1 MPNTKIMT
9 FISYENLFSH
19 IKKNGLLIPSSYLKN
34 DKNIDSLVNYFTEN
48 FDSVEG
54 ISYSSFLNAIV
65 QTHKAEETQKTGWN
79 ELKHCKLVNNDN
91 NAGIVFHRDNLLYM
105 IAQLI
110 KKEKLGDIKITGQ
123 KTLNSAANYYK
134 SLLLISGKVAFNP
147 PKSQS
152 EQSV

>member
-19 IKKNGLLIPSSYLKN
+19 IEKGGLLIPSTFLKN
-34 DKNIDSLVNYFTEN
+34 DKNIDGLVNYLIEN

-65 QTHKAEETQKTGWN
+65 QSHKAEETQKIGWG

-91 NAGIVFHRDNLLYM
+91 NAGTVFHRDNLLYM
-105 IAQLI
+105 IAQMI
-110 KKEKLGDIKITGQ
+110 KKEKLGNVKITGQ
-123 KTLNSAANYYK
+123 RMAAI
-134 SLLLISGKVAFNP
+134 LP
-147 PKSQS
+147 
-152 EQSV
+152 